1 MKIII
6 LGAGQVGGTLTEH
19 LADEQND
26 VTVVDSSDSALRQLQ
41 ERLDI
46 RTVKGDAS
54 KPTTLADA
62 GAQDADMLIAVT
74 DSDEVN
80 MLACAIAYTLYR
92 TPTKICRIREVDY
105 LNEDKKLFQSGAIP
119 VDVSISPERLV
130 TDAIHQLILNPG
142 SLQVLDFA
150 GGKIRLVAVRAVD
163 GGPIVGRELQE
174 IREHMPSVDTR
185 VAAIFRK
192 SQSAIIPEGS
202 TVVEPDDEAFFIA
215 ASENIRAVTSEL
227 RKLDEPYKRVM
238 IAGGGKIGASLAKR
252 LEQDYQVKV
261 LELNYDRCRQL
272 SEELEESI
280 VLNGSAND
288 SKLLQQENIAN
299 TDVFCALTNN
309 GESNIMMSML
319 AKRLGAKKVITLI
332 TNSAYAELVGQEIDI
347 AISPQQITISSLL
360 THVRKGDISA
370 VHSLR
375 RGAAEALEMTA
386 HGDPK
391 TSKVVGRRLDELDL
405 PPGATVGAIL
415 RGDQVIIAHRHVVVE
430 EDDHVILFLTDPSK
444 ISLVEKLFVVGG
456 SFIY

>member
-1 MKIII
+1 
-6 LGAGQVGGTLTEH
+6 
-19 LADEQND
+19 
-26 VTVVDSSDSALRQLQ
+26 
-41 ERLDI
+41 
-46 RTVKGDAS
+46 
-54 KPTTLADA
+54 
-62 GAQDADMLIAVT
+62 
-74 DSDEVN
+74 
-80 MLACAIAYTLYR
+80 
-92 TPTKICRIREVDY
+92 
-105 LNEDKKLFQSGAIP
+105 
-119 VDVSISPERLV
+119 
-130 TDAIHQLILNPG
+130 
-142 SLQVLDFA
+142 
-150 GGKIRLVAVRAVD
+150 
-163 GGPIVGRELQE
+163 VGRELQE
-174 IREHMPSVDTR
+174 IREHMPNVDTR

-215 ASENIRAVTSEL
+215 ASGNIRAVTSEL

-252 LEQDYQVKV
+252 LERDYQVKV
-261 LELNYDRCRQL
+261 LELNYDRCRVL

-288 SKLLQQENIAN
+288 SKLMQQENISN

-375 RGAAEALEMTA
+375 RGAAEALEITA

-405 PPGATVGAIL
+405 PPGTTVGAIL

-456 SFIY
+456 SFIQ